1 MLWVLKRT
9 ISIRRFFWAPKT
21 YVQTDG
27 LVYIYNFTLKTFV
40 YHYLNHML
48 FIPETEIAEKGHIK

>member
-9 ISIRRFFWAPKT
+9 VSIRRFFWASKT

-27 LVYIYNFTLKTFV
+27 LEYIYNFTLKTFV
-40 YHYLNHML
+40 YLNLCHML
-48 FIPETEIAEKGHIK
+48 FIPETENAEKGHIK